1 MPFGCAVNPVTSNEI
16 DGPWPVV
23 TDRRRVLVVGGG
35 PAGMEL
41 AALAGEK
48 GHEVQ
53 LWESSDTLGGQL
65 RTAVNAPTYDMFEKY
80 LEWQRRRVDR
90 AGVKVDLGHRA
101 TQREIEDSGFDV
113 VAVAT
118 GSTRRTPDIPGV
130 FGDHVADIRDVLN
143 GDVSVGNRVLIVA
156 QDDHMP
162 PLSLA
167 DFLTEQGREV
177 TIVYG
182 TQVAGQLLG
191 RYIVGAILG
200 RLDDKGVQYRFS
212 EDVVEITPTGVVTRN
227 VYSGRT
233 RELDG
238 FDSVVLACG
247 GIGDAG
253 LYESLRSGPAN
264 ANGREVHI
272 LGDAYAPRR
281 LVFATRQAYAL
292 AKLI

>member
-1 MPFGCAVNPVTSNEI
+1 
-16 DGPWPVV
+16 
-23 TDRRRVLVVGGG
+23 
-35 PAGMEL
+35 
-41 AALAGEK
+41 
-48 GHEVQ
+48 
-53 LWESSDTLGGQL
+53 
-65 RTAVNAPTYDMFEKY
+65 MFEKY
-80 LEWQRRRVDR
+80 LDWQQRRLER
-90 AGVKVDLGHRA
+90 AGVKIDYRHVA
-101 TQREIEDSGFDV
+101 TKAEIESTGFDV

-118 GSTRRTPDIPGV
+118 GSTRRIPDIPGV
-130 FGDHVADIRDVLN
+130 YGDNVADIRDVLN
-143 GDVSVGNRVLIVA
+143 GDAAVGKRVLIVA

-167 DFLTEQGREV
+167 DFLTDRGHDV
-177 TIVYG
+177 TIVYA

-200 RLDDKGVQYRFS
+200 RLDEKGVQYRFM

-233 RELDG
+233 YQVDG

-247 GIGDAG
+247 GIGDAD
-253 LYESLRSGPAN
+253 LYESIKDGPA
-264 ANGREVHI
+264 AEGDREVHI

-281 LVFATRQAYAL
+281 LVFATRQAFAL